1 MANNATTDSKTLSEK
16 ERTRS
21 KLMTPARR
29 SNFQKTKDEEL
40 QKLADEIDPQPLG
53 YSERMNDF
61 TKDTEIKSGR
71 QVVEENNA
79 KKMAKE
85 FLKSEKEADRK
96 GLQEIQDRKNLTEEL
111 KVPLE
116 KRLANPDEYS
126 PEARLEKGRLFKK
139 GGAAKMA
146 KGGSASSRADGCAVR
161 GKTRA

>member
-1 MANNATTDSKTLSEK
+1 MANNATTDGKTLSEK

-29 SNFQKTKDEEL
+29 SNFQKTKDEEF

-53 YSERMNDF
+53 YAERMNDF

-71 QVVEENNA
+71 KVVEEG
-79 KKMAKE
+79 K
-85 FLKSEKEADRK
+85 
-96 GLQEIQDRKNLTEEL
+96 Q
-111 KVPLE
+111 
-116 KRLANPDEYS
+116 
-126 PEARLEKGRLFKK
+126 
-139 GGAAKMA
+139 MA